1 MDSRGLLIAVRHN
14 NVNLVSRLI
23 SEGVDI
29 NGLSQVEPFVP
40 RPQELPLYDSFP
52 LFEACR
58 SRNFDMIQLLLQFPE
73 INVNA
78 RATRL
83 QVTPFCDA
91 CARGDTM
98 IASLLLSDPRVDGRI
113 GSTVVSRPVLYACMT
128 GALQLLKLC
137 AEHGLLD
144 DEAESSAVSTARA
157 NGHQEAS
164 KFIYEHYVDARPL
177 TSLSPVD
184 RISKVRREFFRFA
197 PSGRL
202 EAGKLGALAAALGT
216 PLSPH
221 EEVEA
226 LAALNSSATFHIE
239 SDAFS
244 LYWLGSIRLAKGL
257 SSLHSII

>member
-157 NGHQEAS
+157 NGALFGLKCS
-164 KFIYEHYVDARPL
+164 LRKVFPMCIFSTRTWNTCTYRPPG
-177 TSLSPVD
+177 SVEVYI
-184 RISKVRREFFRFA
+184 R
-197 PSGRL
+197 
-202 EAGKLGALAAALGT
+202 ALC
-216 PLSPH
+216 
-221 EEVEA
+221 
-226 LAALNSSATFHIE
+226 
-239 SDAFS
+239 
-244 LYWLGSIRLAKGL
+244 
-257 SSLHSII
+257 